1 LSAAAADLPRKRR
14 LLLRFPFLYPLP
26 SVRYE
31 SNLKGTGLR
40 ELYALADRV
49 SSLPGAIIECG
60 SARGGSAIYLA
71 KHLQRRG
78 QTRQLFAL
86 DSYAG
91 FQKDE
96 LARERAKG
104 LASVP
109 ENTFASTSFEY
120 VVAKLR
126 KLNMTD
132 RIRPVQ
138 GFFQDTLAPLIAE
151 VRQVAMAFIDC
162 DLEESMRFCAETV
175 WSRIPSGGIVAFDDY
190 AEPTFPG
197 SKLAIDAF
205 VSERQGEIA
214 DHGLMTRLYY
224 VEKR

>member
-1 LSAAAADLPRKRR
+1 MSAAAAALTRKRR

-31 SNLKGTGLR
+31 SNLKGAGLR

-49 SSLPGAIIECG
+49 ASLPGAIIECG
-60 SARGGSAIYLA
+60 SARCGSAIYLA
-71 KHLQRRG
+71 KHLQRQGRS
-78 QTRQLFAL
+78 RPVFAL

-91 FQKDE
+91 FRRDE
-96 LARERAKG
+96 LARERAIG
-104 LASVP
+104 LSTVP
-109 ENTFASTSFEY
+109 VDTFASTSLEY

-126 KLNMTD
+126 KLNLTD

-138 GFFQDTLAPLIAE
+138 GFFQDTLAPLVAE

-175 WSRIPSGGIVAFDDY
+175 WGRIPSGGIVAFDDY
-190 AEPTFPG
+190 AEPDFPG
-197 SKLAIDAF
+197 SKRAVDAF
-205 VSERQGEIA
+205 VAERRSEIA

>member
-1 LSAAAADLPRKRR
+1 M
-14 LLLRFPFLYPLP
+14 LLRFPFLYPLP
-26 SVRYE
+26 SIRYE
-31 SNLKGTGLR
+31 SNLKGAGLR

-49 SSLPGAIIECG
+49 ASLPGVIIECG
-60 SARGGSAIYLA
+60 SARCGSAILLA
-71 KHLQRRG
+71 KHLEKQGRPRR
-78 QTRQLFAL
+78 LFAL

-91 FQKDE
+91 FRKDE
-96 LARERAKG
+96 LARERVKG

-109 ENTFASTSFEY
+109 DGTFASTSFEY

-126 KLNMTD
+126 KLNLADTVH
-132 RIRPVQ
+132 PVE

-151 VRQVAMAFIDC
+151 TPQVAMVFIDC

-175 WSRIPSGGIVAFDDY
+175 WDRIPCGGIVAFDDY

-205 VSERQGEIA
+205 VAERQGEIA
-214 DHGLMTRLYY
+214 DHGLMKRLYY